1 MKRVAIVG
9 VGLIG
14 GSFGLAL
21 RQNGFTGE
29 LIGVSSAPAIEA
41 GVAAGAIDRGASLA
55 EAAAAAD
62 LIYLAQ
68 PVDRILATLEMLTE
82 VARPGMLVTDA
93 GSTKRAIVRKADSCL
108 TAAVFLGGH
117 PMAGKETRGS
127 AAAEGDLFRGRPY
140 VLTPTRTSTETVEE
154 FRDWLVRIG
163 ARLVEMTPEEH
174 DATVAHSSHLPQI
187 ASTALALTLSRRPE
201 LAVDKVF
208 GTGLLDMTR
217 LALSSK
223 DLWAPILETNK
234 EEIMASIDEYVSSL
248 ESLRDSLR
256 DDSLVELFETGSSW
270 AKLLREPEPKI

>member
-14 GSFGLAL
+14 SSFGLAL

-29 LIGVSSAPAIEA
+29 IIGVSSAPAIEA
-41 GVAAGAIDRGASLA
+41 GVAAGAIDGGASLA
-55 EAAAAAD
+55 EAAAAD

-68 PVDRILATLEMLTE
+68 PVDRILATLEMLTD
-82 VARPGMLVTDA
+82 VAQPGTLVTDA

-117 PMAGKETRGS
+117 PMAGKETRGA

-140 VLTPTRTSTETVEE
+140 VLTPTRTSTDMVEE
-154 FRDWLVRIG
+154 FRHWLLRIG
-163 ARLVEMTPEEH
+163 ARLVEMTPEAH

-256 DDSLVELFETGSSW
+256 DDNLVELFEIGSGW